1 MDNYNYRDLTDN
13 IILNPGDLI
22 VDELT
27 GFVGILIRKERRI
40 DMFDDDIYFWE
51 VKWVKNVNRDYDPT
65 EVPNS
70 NILEEEGL
78 KLSIIVEM
86 ISLYPAEEKGQD
98 F

>member
-1 MDNYNYRDLTDN
+1 METLRELTEN
-13 IILNPGDLI
+13 LILKSGDLI
-22 VDELT
+22 VDETT

-51 VKWVKNVNRDYDPT
+51 VKWIKNVSREHDPT
-65 EVPNS
+65 EVPHS

-86 ISLYPAEEKGQD
+86 ISLYPAEKGEQD

>member
-70 NILEEEGL
+70 NIHEEEGL

-86 ISLYPAEEKGQD
+86 IRLYPAEEKGKD

>member
-1 MDNYNYRDLTDN
+1 MKKIKRN
-13 IILNPGDLI
+13 ILLNPGDLI
-22 VDELT
+22 VDEMT
-27 GFVGILIRKERRI
+27 GFVGILIRKDRRI

-51 VKWVKNVNRDYDPT
+51 VKWIKNVSREHDPT
-65 EVPNS
+65 EVPHS

-86 ISLYPAEEKGQD
+86 ISLYPAEKGEQD

>member
-1 MDNYNYRDLTDN
+1 MENLRELTDN
-13 IILNPGDLI
+13 ILLNPGDLI
-22 VDELT
+22 VDEMT
-27 GFVGILIRKERRI
+27 GFVGILIRKDRRI

-51 VKWVKNVNRDYDPT
+51 VKWIKNVSREHDPT
-65 EVPNS
+65 EVPHS

-86 ISLYPAEEKGQD
+86 ISLYPAEKGEQD

>member
-1 MDNYNYRDLTDN
+1 MENLRELTDN
-13 IILNPGDLI
+13 ILLNPGDLI
-22 VDELT
+22 VDEMT

-51 VKWVKNVNRDYDPT
+51 VKWIKNVNREHDPT
-65 EVPNS
+65 DVPHS

-86 ISLYPAEEKGQD
+86 IALYPAEKGEQD